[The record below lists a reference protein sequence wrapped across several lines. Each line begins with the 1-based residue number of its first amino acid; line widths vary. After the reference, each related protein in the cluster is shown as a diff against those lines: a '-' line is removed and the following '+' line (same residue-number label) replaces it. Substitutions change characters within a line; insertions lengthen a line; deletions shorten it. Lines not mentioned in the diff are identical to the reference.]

1 MEGQTRH
8 GPKLTNETAA
18 VVARIGLLSLRR
30 MTTAY
35 PSAFPRHA
43 RTRLES
49 RHRVRELI
57 VPAESTPWNEPR
69 DVVGPPSQT
78 LTARAGVQN
87 PTAMTANNAKCTA
100 RANAARPSKAKK
112 QARAVASDRATDE
125 LSEEIGN
132 ALRDIDAAVNAEKEQ
147 EHPYQE
153 QIDEITS
160 KRLGRPLVW
169 KAIHEPEK
177 LLARINRTSNRKNQI
192 DRAAQDSA
200 AKSYDRLALIFW
212 RIGTELAA
220 ASPEGWAEELL
231 ANPDLTL
238 RRLEAFVKGCA
249 QLRGDAPRG
258 AKIERE
264 LVTLEEEP
272 FLSAESKRRGVTVA
286 ELRREVQ
293 QAVTGGVL
301 TLEAAGKFG
310 RQVRKKADESKG
322 KNALRRKST

>member
-1 MEGQTRH
+1 
-8 GPKLTNETAA
+8 
-18 VVARIGLLSLRR
+18 
-30 MTTAY
+30 
-35 PSAFPRHA
+35 
-43 RTRLES
+43 
-49 RHRVRELI
+49 
-57 VPAESTPWNEPR
+57 
-69 DVVGPPSQT
+69 
-78 LTARAGVQN
+78 
-87 PTAMTANNAKCTA
+87 MTANNAKSAA
-100 RANAARPSKAKK
+100 RANAAKPSKAKK

-132 ALRDIDAAVNAEKEQ
+132 ALREIDAAGNAEKEQ
-147 EHPYQE
+147 AHRYQE

-169 KAIHEPEK
+169 EAIHEPEK

-220 ASPEGWAEELL
+220 ASPEGWAQELL

-258 AKIERE
+258 VKIERV

-272 FLSAESKRRGVTVA
+272 SLSAEAQRLGVTVA
-286 ELRREVQ
+286 QLRLEVQ
-293 QAVTGGVL
+293 QGVTGAVL
-301 TLEAAGKFG
+301 TREAADTFA
-310 RQVRKKADESKG
+310 RQVLKKADESKV